1 MNYWQIASGSN
12 GRDYS
17 NIFLR
22 YGIACAGGETPIS
35 RMSQVKVGDRVI
47 LKRGMREILAVGEVV
62 ERSGYLGGIRDAA
75 GKLSEQPY
83 AYLSLIRPTRRYP
96 LDPQNVAGA
105 LEVLKLLLPNG
116 GQA

>member
-35 RMSQVKVGDRVI
+35 WTGQVRVGDRVI
-47 LKRGMREILAVGEVV
+47 LKRGMQEIVAVDEVV
-62 ERSGYLGGIRDAA
+62 ERKD
-75 GKLSEQPY
+75 
-83 AYLSLIRPTRRYP
+83 TRFRETKSAEP
-96 LDPQNVAGA
+96 SIQV
-105 LEVLKLLLPNG
+105 
-116 GQA
+116 